1 MAAASKDRRPIVTL
15 ESTAGTGYR
24 YVTKKNKVNTC
35 ERIVLMKYDPIIRKH
50 VEFKETR

>member
-1 MAAASKDRRPIVTL
+1 MAASKDRRVIVTL

-24 YVTKKNKVNTC
+24 YVTKKNKANNR
-35 ERIVLMKYDPIIRKH
+35 ERIVLNKCDPVIRRH